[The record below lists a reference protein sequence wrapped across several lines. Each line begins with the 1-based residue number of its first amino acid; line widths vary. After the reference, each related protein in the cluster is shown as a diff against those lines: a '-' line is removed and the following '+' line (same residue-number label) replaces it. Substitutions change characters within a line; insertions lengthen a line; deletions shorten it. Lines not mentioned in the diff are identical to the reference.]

1 MIRAVTKE
9 LHRKTVE
16 YKIEGNLFLQNL
28 PLHTEF
34 HINRWSSSEQQSRSL
49 NAFPEELPWALQ
61 KNNDVVSMGGM
72 SEFVHQSNRSGLLER
87 KRLSRIL
94 GQRVGS
100 RRNRDMWKSWLADL
114 SRLTAEQL
122 TFIDNKL
129 FNESTAG
136 GTMLMRL

>member
-1 MIRAVTKE
+1 MIRAVAKE
-9 LHRKTVE
+9 LPRFKTVE
-16 YKIEGNLFLQNL
+16 YRIEGNLFFQNL
-28 PLHTEF
+28 PFHTIF

-49 NAFPEELPWALQ
+49 NAFLEELPWALQ

-100 RRNRDMWKSWLADL
+100 RRNRDM
-114 SRLTAEQL
+114 
-122 TFIDNKL
+122 
-129 FNESTAG
+129 
-136 GTMLMRL
+136 